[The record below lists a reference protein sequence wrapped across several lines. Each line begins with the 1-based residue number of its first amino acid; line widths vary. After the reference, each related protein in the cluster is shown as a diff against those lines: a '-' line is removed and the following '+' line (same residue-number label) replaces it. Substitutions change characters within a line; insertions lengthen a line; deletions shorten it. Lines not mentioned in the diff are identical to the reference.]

1 MAAKKNITLDSDG
14 LAVTS
19 GTLTVYSFD
28 PATGEYTG
36 AADEY
41 LAQGVGI
48 PAHSTDTAPPK
59 SASDKACVYQGGSW
73 QQVADHRGET
83 VYSTATGTPVL
94 VTLPGDYPTGTTLLK
109 PQTPFD
115 AWGGVA
121 WVTDTDAQ
129 QRAAVAAAEAE
140 KNTRI
145 SEAGSV
151 TQVWQT
157 QLALGII
164 SADDKAQLAAWMRY
178 IQQVQNTDTASA
190 PDIRWPETPLS

>member
-1 MAAKKNITLDSDG
+1 MAAKKSITLDSDG

-48 PAHSTDTAPPK
+48 PAHSTDAAPPK
-59 SASDKACVYQGGSW
+59 SATGKACVFQGGSW

-83 VYSTATGTPVL
+83 VYSTATGAPVL
-94 VTLPGDYPTGTTLLK
+94 VTLPGDYPAGTTLLK

-115 AWGGVA
+115 TWGGVA
-121 WVTDTDAQ
+121 WVTDTAAQ

-140 KNTRI
+140 KSSRI

-164 SADDKAQLAAWMRY
+164 SADDKAQLTAWMRY
-178 IQQVQNTDTASA
+178 IQQVQATDTASA
-190 PDIRWPETPLS
+190 PDISWPEKPAS

>member
-48 PAHSTDTAPPK
+48 PAHSTDVAPPQ
-59 SASDKACVYQGGSW
+59 SASGKACVFQGGSW
-73 QQVADHRGET
+73 QQVADRRGEI
-83 VYSTATGTPVL
+83 VYSTATGAPVL
-94 VTLPGDYPTGTTLLK
+94 VTLPGDYPAGTTQLK

-115 AWGGVA
+115 TWGGVA
-121 WVTDTDAQ
+121 WVTDTAAQ
-129 QRAAVAAAEAE
+129 QRAAVATAEAE
-140 KNTRI
+140 KGSRI

-164 SADDKAQLAAWMRY
+164 SADDKAQLTAWMRY
-178 IQQVQNTDTASA
+178 IQQVQATDTASA
-190 PDIRWPETPLS
+190 PDISWPEKPAS

>member
-1 MAAKKNITLDSDG
+1 MAAKKNITLGSDG

-48 PAHSTDTAPPK
+48 PAHSTDIAPPK
-59 SASDKACVYQGGSW
+59 SATGKACVYQDGSW

-83 VYSTATGTPVL
+83 VYSTATGAPVR
-94 VTLPGDYPTGTTLLK
+94 VTLPGDYPAGTTLLK

-115 AWGGVA
+115 TWGGVA
-121 WVTDTDAQ
+121 WVTNSDAQ
-129 QRAAVAAAEAE
+129 QRAAVASADAE
-140 KNTRI
+140 KRARI
-145 SEAGSV
+145 SQAGSV

-164 SADDKAQLAAWMRY
+164 SAEDKAQLTVWMRY
-178 IQQVQNTDTASA
+178 IQQVQATDTASA
-190 PDIRWPETPLS
+190 PDISWPDKPAS